1 MTAFLRCYPLIVAQ
15 TVREVLLS
23 RRTLLFVALALAYP
37 VVAIV
42 AAQRLGDSR
51 RVDELFCGVTF
62 GVYFQGLVPIV
73 SMFFAVSTVR
83 EEIASRTLVYLITGP
98 VPRAAIW
105 LGKFTAAVLVCW
117 LILGSALAIAICVLP
132 MIGEPGWR
140 GDASITRATLL
151 APILP
156 ALLAPVAY
164 CAIGTVFGVRFQRAM
179 ITGAVYV
186 VGWEYVVG
194 STPAQA
200 GVRSLTVVDS
210 ARAMFFHGVDPEA
223 AREFR
228 RTMLLWASGGR
239 RNISIDLIPSIP
251 EAVWNLAILAGVA
264 LALAL
269 WFGLRRDYD
278 SASTDD

>member
-1 MTAFLRCYPLIVAQ
+1 MTAFFRCYPLIVAQ

-23 RRTLLFVALALAYP
+23 KRTLLFVALALAYP
-37 VVAIV
+37 TVAIF
-42 AAQRLGDSR
+42 ASMKLGDR
-51 RVDELFCGVTF
+51 ERIDEIFCGVTL
-62 GVYFQGLVPIV
+62 GVFFQGLVPIV

-117 LILGSALAIAICVLP
+117 LILGAALSIAIVVLP
-132 MIGEPGWR
+132 MLGETGFR
-140 GDASITRATLL
+140 HDVAITEATLY
-151 APILP
+151 APLLP

-164 CAIGTVFGVRFQRAM
+164 CAIGTAFAVRLQRAM

-210 ARAMFFHGVDPEA
+210 ARAMFFHGVDPQA
-223 AREFR
+223 ARQFR
-228 RTMLLWASGGR
+228 GAMLEWASGGR
-239 RNISIDLIPSIP
+239 RNMTDALIPSISD
-251 EAVWNLAILAGVA
+251 AVSNLAILTGVA
-264 LALAL
+264 LVLAL

-278 SASTDD
+278 SSSADD